1 MSEKQDRQGV
11 RKASELE
18 QKYNFGQKFDKV
30 NGAVVAATRAATNA
44 NAAASGA
51 NAAASSANAAAEAAR
66 QFAEQAGFVIS
77 GALSED
83 GASVEL
89 DKTFAEILAAAQ
101 QKRKCTV
108 VMEGDSLS
116 VFELVFAGAELIR
129 FQQLTSEGVLVSL
142 EITSDEE
149 SK

>member
-1 MSEKQDRQGV
+1 M

-44 NAAASGA
+44 NAAAS
-51 NAAASSANAAAEAAR
+51 SANAAAEEAR
-66 QFAEQAGFVIS
+66 QYASRADFLITGTIA
-77 GALSED
+77 ED
-83 GASVEL
+83 GQSVTM
-89 DKTFAEILAAAQ
+89 DKSFEEILEAVN
-101 QKRKCTV
+101 QKRRCTV
-108 VMEGDSLS
+108 VIEDDGLS
-116 VFELVFAGAELIR
+116 IFELAFANAEQIR
-129 FQQLTSEGVLVSL
+129 FQQITPEGVLISL

>member
-44 NAAASGA
+44 NAAAS
-51 NAAASSANAAAEAAR
+51 SANAAAEEAR
-66 QFAEQAGFVIS
+66 QYASRADFLITGTIT
-77 GALSED
+77 ED
-83 GASVEL
+83 GQSVTM
-89 DKTFAEILAAAQ
+89 DKSFAEILEAVN
-101 QKRKCTV
+101 QKRRCTV
-108 VMEGDSLS
+108 VIEDDGVSI
-116 VFELVFAGAELIR
+116 FELVFANAEQIR
-129 FQQLTSEGVLVSL
+129 FQQLTPEGVLISL